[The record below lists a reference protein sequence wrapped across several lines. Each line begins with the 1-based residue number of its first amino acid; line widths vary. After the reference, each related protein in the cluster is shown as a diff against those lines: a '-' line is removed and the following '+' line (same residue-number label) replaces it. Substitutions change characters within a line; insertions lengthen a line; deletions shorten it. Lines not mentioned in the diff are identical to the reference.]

1 MRLKSLNITY
11 GEQFFKALGD
21 ETRIRMLYLLFNNKE
36 LTISD
41 FELILEFT
49 QTKTARHLTYL
60 KSAGIVSSGKRDQWV
75 FYYIIDEALDIIHQ
89 VFNFLK
95 NDSVLDKD
103 QRNYDVLFSNRELS
117 INKVESKRWKS

>member
-11 GEQFFKALGD
+11 GEQFFKALAD

-60 KSAGIVSSGKRDQWV
+60 KSAGIVSSRKLDQWV
-75 FYYIIDEALDIIHQ
+75 FYYIKDEAKDIIHQ

>member
-1 MRLKSLNITY
+1 MRLKSLNVTY
-11 GEQFFKALGD
+11 GEQFFKALAD
-21 ETRIRMLYLLFNNKE
+21 ETRIRMLYLLFNNRE

-60 KSAGIVSSGKRDQWV
+60 KSAGIVASRKLDQWV
-75 FYYIIDEALDIIHQ
+75 FYYIKDEAMDIIHQ
-89 VFNFLK
+89 VFNILK